1 MLLVWW
7 LFLGLVILYGL
18 YIIGVKENQRN
29 WWMIFEEQQSVGQI
43 IGTGFAKVTA
53 DISSI
58 NMKTI
63 MKKVK
68 VIQRLMDRDINNEN
82 RNQRELNPCG

>member
-1 MLLVWW
+1 M
-7 LFLGLVILYGL
+7 GLAIVYGL
-18 YIIGVKENQRN
+18 YRIGVRENQRN
-29 WWMIFEEQQSVGQI
+29 WWMIFEEQQSIGQI
-43 IGTGFAKVTA
+43 IGTGFAKVMA

-58 NMKTI
+58 NMKVI

-68 VIQRLMDRDINNEN
+68 VIQRLMDRDINNES

>member
-1 MLLVWW
+1 M
-7 LFLGLVILYGL
+7 GLAIVYGL
-18 YIIGVKENQRN
+18 YRIGVKENQRN
-29 WWMIFEEQQSVGQI
+29 WWMIFEEQQSIGQI
-43 IGTGFAKVTA
+43 IGTGFAKVMA

-58 NMKTI
+58 NMKVI

-68 VIQRLMDRDINNEN
+68 VIQRLMDRDINNES